1 MQSKLLSSKDFHK
14 RQVIVLLSDRTN
26 LLKKL
31 EKSHVFMLNMLHQIE
46 EIKQTSQMMMLFLQD
61 LLNLAHIENN
71 KFTLNQNIFNFF
83 DAIEEAFF
91 QVSHLAQKKSITLQL
106 PDVPHQLEDYFA
118 TLYGDKNRYIQIL
131 VNFLSNA
138 IKFSEPG
145 SKVSVLLETQDLQ
158 FASETSSSS

>member
-91 QVSHLAQKKSITLQL
+91 QVSHLAQKKSITL
-106 PDVPHQLEDYFA
+106 
-118 TLYGDKNRYIQIL
+118 
-131 VNFLSNA
+131 
-138 IKFSEPG
+138 
-145 SKVSVLLETQDLQ
+145 
-158 FASETSSSS
+158 